1 MVYIYTIMKIPEMA
15 IAKNDLGII
24 DSNPLKTR
32 FETNIVAE
40 KYLNK
45 FGSKNAL
52 GNHIVA
58 NTLHSLVK
66 FLGLPCIKR
75 CSKKQNQAMNRKPT

>member
-1 MVYIYTIMKIPEMA
+1 MVSIYTMMKIAEMA

-24 DSNPLKTR
+24 ESNPLKTR

-52 GNHIVA
+52 GNHVIA
-58 NTLHSLVK
+58 NTLHGLVK
-66 FLGLPCIKR
+66 FLGLPCVKR
-75 CSKKQNQAMNRKPT
+75 CSKKQNQAMNRKLT

>member
-1 MVYIYTIMKIPEMA
+1 MA
-15 IAKNDLGII
+15 IAKNNLGII

-32 FETNIVAE
+32 YETNIVAE

-58 NTLHSLVK
+58 NTLHGLVK
-66 FLGLPCIKR
+66 FLGLHA
-75 CSKKQNQAMNRKPT
+75 SKDVQRNKTKL